1 MGVPYSYDQINK
13 YTSERSPST
22 VHCSN
27 TALVN
32 FYKRY
37 LLEKVISVFNWK
49 IPETWNRA
57 YFEYV
62 LYCSGFVAI
71 VQTDKFGVIPQNC
84 GLYGY
89 DVFYQPTN
97 VTIANPLLTGI
108 LQPRIGRECAL
119 IKMQPDYGSIMD
131 VVTYYADMLA
141 LCAESAGINIQ
152 NSKIATV
159 FFAAD
164 KPQAESYKKMYDEVS
179 AGNPITVID
188 KMLKDDNAGSGWE
201 AFNRDVKQSYIL
213 TDLISD
219 MRKIEMQFDT
229 LIGLPNANTDK
240 RERLITAE
248 VESNAQEVASL
259 RSIWLDTMREGAKQA
274 RNLFGIDID
283 VNFRWGGVEDVA
295 VSTDNVQ
302 F

>member
-1 MGVPYSYDQINK
+1 MGAPYSYDQINK
-13 YTSERSPST
+13 YTSQRSPST
-22 VHCSN
+22 VHCDN

-37 LLEKVISVFNWK
+37 LLEKVISVFDWT

-57 YFEYV
+57 FFEYV
-62 LYCSGFVAI
+62 LYCSGYIAI
-71 VQTDKFGVIPQNC
+71 IETDKFGVIPQNC

-141 LCAESAGINIQ
+141 LCAEASGINIQ

-159 FFAAD
+159 FFAGD
-164 KPQAESYKKMYDEVS
+164 KAQAETYKKMYDQLS

-188 KMLKDDNAGSGWE
+188 KALKDSEEPNWE
-201 AFNRDVKQSYIL
+201 TFNRDVKNSYIL

-248 VESNAQEVASL
+248 VESNSQEVASL
-259 RSIWLDTMREGAKQA
+259 RTIWLNTMQEGAKQA
-274 RNLFGIDID
+274 REMFGINID
-283 VNFRWGGVEDVA
+283 VKFRWAGGENDA
-295 VSTDNVQ
+295 IFSSDNV
-302 F
+302 

>member
-1 MGVPYSYDQINK
+1 MGAPYYYNQINK
-13 YTSERSPST
+13 YTSQRSPST

-27 TALVN
+27 TALVD

-37 LLEKVISVFNWK
+37 LLEKVISVFAWRL
-49 IPETWNRA
+49 PETWNRA

-62 LYCSGFVAI
+62 LYCAGYVAI
-71 VQTDKFGVIPQNC
+71 IETDKFGVIPQNC

-97 VTIANPLLTGI
+97 VTIANPLLSGI
-108 LQPRIGRECAL
+108 QHPRIGRDCAL

-141 LCAESAGINIQ
+141 LCAEAAGINIQ
-152 NSKIATV
+152 NSKVATV
-159 FFAAD
+159 FMAGD
-164 KPQAESYKKMYDEVS
+164 KTQAESYKKMYDQLS
-179 AGNPITVID
+179 AGSPITVID
-188 KMLKDDNAGSGWE
+188 KSLKEENRGNGWE

-259 RSIWLDTMREGAKQA
+259 RTIWLDTMREGARQT
-274 RNLFGIDID
+274 RDMFGIDID
-283 VNFRWGGVEDVA
+283 VRFRWGGDTDVA
-295 VSTDNVQ
+295 ISDNVV
-302 F
+302 